1 MTTKARAGVGATLE
15 VDAGSGYTYI
25 ANITALGGPEL
36 DVEEIEATSLD
47 SVGGYKEYIPG
58 MKDGGTISVTLNFTN
73 DAAQRA
79 LRTMNG
85 SIDLAAFR
93 LTLPSSPTAGYTF
106 QGGVTSWTH
115 IVEPNS
121 PMTADVDIKISGA
134 ITFSEGGAGAGPAS
148 FDSTSITMDSTTVE
162 WDSA

>member
-1 MTTKARAGVGATLE
+1 MTTKARAGVGATFE
-15 VDAGSGYTYI
+15 VDSGSGYTYVADLVSI
-25 ANITALGGPEL
+25 GGPEIA
-36 DVEEIEATSLD
+36 VEQVEATSLD
-47 SVGGYKEYIPG
+47 STAGYKEYIPG
-58 MKDGGTISVTLNFTN
+58 SLDGGTVSLTLNFSN
-73 DAAQRA
+73 SAAQRA
-79 LRTMNG
+79 LLAMVG